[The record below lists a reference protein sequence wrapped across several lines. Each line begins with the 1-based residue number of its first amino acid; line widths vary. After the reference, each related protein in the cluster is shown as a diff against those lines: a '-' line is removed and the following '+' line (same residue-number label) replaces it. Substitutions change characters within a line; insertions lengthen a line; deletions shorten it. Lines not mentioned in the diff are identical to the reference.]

1 MNNYIFISALA
12 CEYFRSYGPPGDEWL
27 EAPATNEV
35 SLPQWRSDAG
45 DVIVVTRQDLASLQS
60 GIFFVIEFG
69 EGGAL
74 AGVKKE
80 RRRDA
85 FNRVLRV
92 FQSTA
97 DSKMP
102 VPALWKP
109 FNYDSKIT
117 IQSASRVS
125 GDSSRLLID
134 RLVVGQVGAIC
145 TGVVSPAVEFKTKF
159 PDPVDRNEINRRLY
173 DCQSLV
179 DRTWQPNET
188 DCFELE
194 ESNRVLGFGAS
205 LQAWYDSRLTT
216 SQRNFVDQ
224 ELTRS
229 LRVRGP
235 AGSGKTVA
243 LVVKLL
249 RHLLG
254 SQFTE
259 KPQRYAFITHSQ
271 ATVDLARSMI
281 RGMLSDEEYARVM
294 GDDGPLYIGT
304 LYSRAYRTLGAEL
317 RGLEPLSL
325 DGVEG
330 RNMQAEMLRSVVV
343 AYRAKDWA
351 TRRGGVTEGFA
362 RSLESI
368 TEESEVTAPFIVEV
382 LLEFACVLEPG
393 GFARSRSKRDEYISK
408 SHRDVWRM
416 RLSTED
422 ERRVILDL
430 YGDFRAQ
437 MRSVDAMTVD
447 QLIADFDRFLD
458 SNSWEMTR
466 SEDGFDAIFVD
477 ELHLMNRLERM
488 LISSLVRDAS
498 ASPIIVMAE
507 DVKQD
512 VRRIGQGLQQW
523 QRDLPDMKSFKFDE
537 VFRYTPQI
545 NDLMT
550 HIDSFAP
557 AAELAE
563 DWPHYQQRSAMPP
576 GDKPTLTLVKTIKDQ
591 YEAVFTL
598 ASRSAKKRKS
608 GRSVAVLCCDY
619 DTFQTYL
626 KAGAYRDLFVP
637 VAAREDIGT
646 IPSKGVRFVL
656 SMPEFVAGLQFD
668 EVYLLDVSR
677 LVLFAEEGAGA
688 MDKRRGLATLYLGGS
703 RAMTKLNLYSVSDAG
718 GVPNLIEKAIEL
730 GICQEA

>member
-1 MNNYIFISALA
+1 MKNYIFLSALA

-27 EAPATNEV
+27 DSPGSSEV
-35 SLPQWRSDAG
+35 SLPQWKSSDG
-45 DVIVVTRQDLASLQS
+45 DVIVMAKQDLTNLQETVFS
-60 GIFFVIEFG
+60 VIEFVK
-69 EGGAL
+69 GGAL
-74 AGVKKE
+74 YGVTAS

-92 FQSTA
+92 FQSTV

-102 VPALWKP
+102 VPTLWKP
-109 FNYDSKIT
+109 FNHGSQIT
-117 IQSASRVS
+117 IQAASRVS
-125 GDSSRLLID
+125 GDNSRLLID
-134 RLVVGQVGAIC
+134 RLVDGKLGAIC
-145 TGVVSPAVEFKTKF
+145 TGVVSDSIDFRSRF
-159 PDPVDRNEINRRLY
+159 PDSIDRGAIRKRLEKCQAIVD
-173 DCQSLV
+173 QS
-179 DRTWQPNET
+179 WQPSEN

-194 ESNRVLGFGAS
+194 ESNKILGFGAS
-205 LQAWYDSRLTT
+205 LQAWYDSRLT
-216 SQRNFVDQ
+216 SPQRAFVDQ

-254 SQFTE
+254 SRFTS
-259 KPQRYAFITHSQ
+259 KSQRFAFLTHSQ

-281 RGMLSDEEYARVM
+281 RGMLTDEEYSRVM
-294 GDDGPLYIGT
+294 GEDGPLYIGT

-343 AYRAKDWA
+343 AYKSKDWA
-351 TRRGGVTEGFA
+351 ARKWGVTEDFA

-368 TEESEVTAPFIVEV
+368 TIDSDCLAPFISEV

-393 GFARSRSKRDEYISK
+393 GFTRSKSKREDYINK
-408 SHRDVWRM
+408 THRDTWRM

-422 ERRVILDL
+422 ERRVVLDL
-430 YGDFRAQ
+430 YSDFRAQ

-466 SEDGFDAIFVD
+466 TEDGFDAIFVD
-477 ELHLMNRLERM
+477 ELHLMNRLERV
-488 LISSLVRDAS
+488 LISSLVRDPS
-498 ASPIIVMAE
+498 SSPIIVMAE

-512 VRRIGQGLQQW
+512 VRRVAQGLQQW
-523 QRDLPDMKSFKFDE
+523 QRELPDMKNFKFDE

-545 NDLMT
+545 NQLMA

-563 DWPHYQQRSAMPP
+563 DWPQYEQRSVMPS
-576 GDKPTLTLVKTIKDQ
+576 GSKPTLKVVKSIKEQ
-591 YEAVFTL
+591 YEAVFPI
-598 ASRSAKKRKS
+598 ASRSAKRRKS
-608 GRSVAVLCCDY
+608 GRAVAVLCCDY
-619 DTFQTYL
+619 DTFLKYL
-626 KAGAYRDLFVP
+626 KAGAYRDLFVA
-637 VAAREDIGT
+637 VSAREDIGA
-646 IPSKGVRFVL
+646 IPSKGVKFVF
-656 SMPEFVAGLQFD
+656 SMPEFVAGLQFE
-668 EVYLLDVSR
+668 EVYLLDVSN
-677 LVLFAEEGAGA
+677 LVLFGEDGVGAL
-688 MDKRRGLATLYLGGS
+688 DKRRGLATLYLGGS
-703 RAMTKLNLYSVSDAG
+703 RAMSELHIYSVSDAG
-718 GVPNLIEKAIEL
+718 GVPVLINKALEL
-730 GICQEA
+730 GICEEL